1 MASAVFAGRNEAH
14 WGDGRVQRAK
24 FTCRPTSNP
33 HSGDRFNHNPGHNN
47 LNRHDTS
54 NKHFK
59 RHFNGPAPPPRPQP
73 MDHESTRPSN
83 PRPNT
88 LIDCSNLFSKEY
100 VTFNLAS
107 YSRMQVYELKQRLIS
122 DLVRVQGVL
131 KRIETRELECRASLP
146 DFQRREA
153 SELPQPLV
161 SHPWPQVNQN
171 CASNNLPEIQAPNVA
186 SEHFQSTEL
195 GDRRDKRS
203 TGNKLSGKK
212 RAHTLTLDGD
222 GKQPAVK
229 GSRTEKVLTSM
240 MRRCKQILEKL
251 MKRKY
256 GWIFNKPVD
265 VKRLGLHDYNLII
278 KNPMDLGTVKS
289 KLDRN
294 EYKTPQDFAADV
306 RLTFNNAMIY
316 NPKGE
321 QVHVM
326 AELFLNSFE
335 DMFKTAYQ
343 NSEAE
348 DNKAVGPQQMTCD
361 PTEQIVEPGA
371 PKQILI
377 AKKTNSVPSPAMVFN
392 PPVPIRA
399 SGAVV
404 SVPTALKSCPQP
416 VAPPKSGKLPKPMVN
431 NPNKRQ
437 MTFEEKAKLGL
448 SLQNLPQEK
457 MDHMLQ
463 ILKKMNLSV
472 SEEGGEIELDI
483 QALDNETLW
492 ELHTFVGSQ
501 KNALSNVSMQC
512 MSKLTAN
519 EPIPQNVVQKINKGH
534 AGEEDVDIG
543 EDIPNSDI
551 PLVVIEKDISGTSS
565 SSASS
570 SSSDSSSSGSSS
582 GSDSEDT
589 VQSPYVE
596 A

>member
-33 HSGDRFNHNPGHNN
+33 HSSDRFNHNPGHN
-47 LNRHDTS
+47 LNRHDTTS

-59 RHFNGPAPPPRPQP
+59 RPIPTPPPWPQP
-73 MDHESTRPSN
+73 RDHESTRPSN

-88 LIDCSNLFSKEY
+88 LIDCSNLFRKEY

-107 YSRMQVYELKQRLIS
+107 YSRMQVYELKQRMIS

-146 DFQRREA
+146 DYQHREV
-153 SELPQPLV
+153 PQPLV
-161 SHPWPQVNQN
+161 SRPWPQVNQN
-171 CASNNLPEIQAPNVA
+171 CAFNNLPETQAPNVA
-186 SEHFQSTEL
+186 SERFQSTEQ
-195 GDRRDKRS
+195 GDRRNKRS

-212 RAHTLTLDGD
+212 RVHTLTLDGD
-222 GKQPAVK
+222 SAVK
-229 GSRTEKVLTSM
+229 GSRTDKVLSSM

-278 KNPMDLGTVKS
+278 KTPMDLGTVKS

-321 QVHVM
+321 QVYVM

-343 NSEAE
+343 NYEAE
-348 DNKAVGPQQMTCD
+348 DNKAVAPQQMTCD
-361 PTEQIVEPGA
+361 SKEEIVEPGA

-377 AKKTNSVPSPAMVFN
+377 AKKSNSVPSPAMVFN
-392 PPVPIRA
+392 PPVPIQA
-399 SGAVV
+399 LS
-404 SVPTALKSCPQP
+404 ALKSCPQP
-416 VAPPKSGKLPKPMVN
+416 LASPKSGKLPKPMVN
-431 NPNKRQ
+431 DPNKRQ
-437 MTFEEKAKLGL
+437 MTFEEKAKLGF

-457 MDHMLQ
+457 IDHMLQ
-463 ILKKMNLSV
+463 ILKKMNSSLPV
-472 SEEGGEIELDI
+472 KGGEIELDI
-483 QALDNETLW
+483 EALDNETLW
-492 ELHTFVGSQ
+492 KLHAFVGSQ
-501 KNALSNVSMQC
+501 KNALSNVKMQC
-512 MSKLTAN
+512 MSEDVSGGYPNKLPEN
-519 EPIPQNVVQKINKGH
+519 EPIPQNVVQKINKGD

-543 EDIPNSDI
+543 EDIPNIDI
-551 PLVVIEKDISGTSS
+551 PLVVIEKDVSGKSS
-565 SSASS
+565 SSTSS

-589 VQSPYVE
+589 VQSPYIE